1 VTINW
6 RSPGVVFIEHTGE
19 NTIGYA
25 CAAALG
31 ALPGIAN
38 HTSNWRDV
46 LLAAGI
52 GALTAV
58 LTAGASLSQ
67 GNGTA
72 SFLPRVVARSDD

>member
-1 VTINW
+1 MTLNW
-6 RSPGVVFIEHTGE
+6 SSPGVVWLEHTGE
-19 NTIGYA
+19 NAVGYG

-52 GALTAV
+52 GALTAL
-58 LTAGASLSQ
+58 LTAGASLRQ
-67 GNGTA
+67 ANGTA
-72 SFLPRVVARSDD
+72 SFLPRVRAD